1 MRAISHIA
9 SGSLVAVALVCA
21 ASAAIASNV
30 AGAAAPA
37 AAVAGATSAPGSG
50 SVPSSL
56 CSLRVARQLRSL
68 DVGSDC
74 SSARVQPGNE
84 LAYWGLHSDRRTG
97 RVLILQLA
105 AGVSEAN
112 ARNLVPERSL
122 KVAVG
127 SFAREWVDANKV
139 ELVAWARNIEF
150 QVTIGL
156 RASSHPSLAVMTKF
170 LAPTVAFAHAV
181 AAQV

>member
-1 MRAISHIA
+1 MRHID
-9 SGSLVAVALVCA
+9 SRSLAAVAVVGA
-21 ASAAIASNV
+21 ASAIASSV

-37 AAVAGATSAPGSG
+37 AAVAAATSAPGSG

-56 CSLRVARQLRSL
+56 CSLAVARQLRTL
-68 DVGSDC
+68 GVGSDC
-74 SSARVQPGNE
+74 SSTRVQPGDE
-84 LAYWGLHSDRRTG
+84 LAYWGLHSDRRTS

-105 AGVSEAN
+105 TGVSEAN
-112 ARNLVPERSL
+112 AKNLVPERSL

-150 QVTIGL
+150 QVTTGL